1 MPTLDEIARFQ
12 TALTSD
18 DVAWLHALARDW
30 QILADLSFSDLVL
43 WVPDAE
49 TKGLWAAAQ
58 IRPTTGPTTMLE
70 DVADRSY
77 ERYLESF
84 TYPIPERF
92 ERDNSFS
99 SDSGG

>member
-1 MPTLDEIARFQ
+1 MA
-12 TALTSD
+12 TAFAATAAYGGEPNEVGSS
-18 DVAWLHALARDW
+18 VREALEMQRSGEHSA
-30 QILADLSFSDLVL
+30 
-43 WVPDAE
+43 PM
-49 TKGLWAAAQ
+49 
-58 IRPTTGPTTMLE
+58 RPMLE